1 MRVERALAELENGER
16 EIRTMRSTGNA
27 FVTIGFLPSLGLV
40 LIPDL
45 ITRFGRL
52 QPDVHFR
59 LHQGAGNVLRDLLLA
74 GDIDLFFGTH
84 RYPDAAI
91 EWRRL
96 WEEELIALV
105 PPMHRF
111 ARRARVDL
119 AEVALEP
126 LLTTKSG
133 NTIRRAV
140 DDLARAAG
148 FTPNVVFEGDEV
160 STLVGLVAAGF
171 GIALVPESVANMR
184 GKTVPVRLRSGPT
197 RAIGVSCVR
206 GRYLPPAVEAFLAM
220 VVKRARPPAIV
231 ATAKRLGESSRASR
245 SARN

>member
-1 MRVERALAELENGER
+1 M
-16 EIRTMRSTGNA
+16 
-27 FVTIGFLPSLGLV
+27 
-40 LIPDL
+40 
-45 ITRFGRL
+45 
-52 QPDVHFR
+52 
-59 LHQGAGNVLRDLLLA
+59 LLA

-91 EWRRL
+91 DWKRL

-140 DDLARAAG
+140 DELARAAG

-160 STLVGLVAAGF
+160 STLVGLVGAGF
-171 GIALVPESVANMR
+171 GIALVPESVANIR
-184 GKTVPVRLRSGPT
+184 GKTVPVRLKSGPT
-197 RAIGVSCVR
+197 REIGVSRVR
-206 GRYLPPAVEAFLAM
+206 GRFLPPAVDAFLEM
-220 VVKRARPPAIV
+220 VVKRTRPPSPIAA
-231 ATAKRLGESSRASR
+231 ATTSRGR
-245 SARN
+245 R